1 MPKIK
6 ARKKRRAKAAVRG
19 SQSSRPLTVVRT
31 GAQPATPVAA
41 AASGRRVLPA
51 QSSQGLQSLVMSAL
65 VALGCWA
72 FSYYTFLFYRD
83 TNSYLF
89 AGMAALLALVWSIS
103 FFVRLRKWRR
113 R

>member
-6 ARKKRRAKAAVRG
+6 ARKKGRAHAG
-19 SQSSRPLTVVRT
+19 SPKHQSSRSVTVATPAV
-31 GAQPATPVAA
+31 QPASARARPRALPV
-41 AASGRRVLPA
+41 
-51 QSSQGLQSLVMSAL
+51 QGLQSLVMSAL

-72 FSYYTFLFYRD
+72 LSYYTFLFYRD

-103 FFVRLRKWRR
+103 FFVRLRRWRR

>member
-6 ARKKRRAKAAVRG
+6 ARKKGIAGARRP
-19 SQSSRPLTVVRT
+19 QSSRPVTVIT
-31 GAQPATPVAA
+31 PASQPVTTAA
-41 AASGRRVLPA
+41 RPRVLPA
-51 QSSQGLQSLVMSAL
+51 QGTKSVQGLQSLVMSAL

-83 TNSYLF
+83 SNSYLF

>member
-6 ARKKRRAKAAVRG
+6 ARKKGRANTGGGARRQ
-19 SQSSRPLTVVRT
+19 QSSRPVAVVT
-31 GAQPATPVAA
+31 PDSQPVSTTAR
-41 AASGRRVLPA
+41 RRVLPA
-51 QSSQGLQSLVMSAL
+51 QSLQGLAMSAL

-72 FSYYTFLFYRD
+72 FAYYTFLFYRD

>member
-6 ARKKRRAKAAVRG
+6 ARKKGRAHAGAPKH
-19 SQSSRPLTVVRT
+19 QSSRPVTV
-31 GAQPATPVAA
+31 ATPVVQP
-41 AASGRRVLPA
+41 ASARIRPRALPA
-51 QSSQGLQSLVMSAL
+51 QGLQSLVMSAL

-83 TNSYLF
+83 TNSSLF

-103 FFVRLRKWRR
+103 FFVRLRRWRR